1 MFKQLNTLFYQS
13 MTIPQIPDIN
23 QCIEIGTI
31 SRPHGKDGAVMLST
45 KNLSLDKYKT
55 LKFVFFCLQ
64 NRLVPF
70 HIESVTVKSNSVIIK
85 FEDIQS
91 MEKAELYCSTKLY
104 IEQTDIEDNG
114 ESEDDEIIG
123 YTIIN
128 DENEERIGTVQEVMN
143 YSSNVVLDIRRNDGT
158 AVLIPFADDL
168 VRQINDETK
177 TIVMTIPDGILDI

>member
-1 MFKQLNTLFYQS
+1 
-13 MTIPQIPDIN
+13 
-23 QCIEIGTI
+23 
-31 SRPHGKDGAVMLST
+31 
-45 KNLSLDKYKT
+45 
-55 LKFVFFCLQ
+55 
-64 NRLVPF
+64 
-70 HIESVTVKSNSVIIK
+70 
-85 FEDIQS
+85 

-128 DENEERIGTVQEVMN
+128 DENDERIGTVQEVMD

-158 AVLIPFADDL
+158 TVLIPFADDL